1 MPLILHLETAT
12 TVCSVALAEQ
22 GKIIDFLEINDGYK
36 HDETLVSFVQQLLQK
51 NTIQPAAIQAVAV
64 SAGPGSYTGLRIG
77 VSAAK
82 GFCSALN
89 IPLIAIST
97 LQILA
102 ESYKSAHPNFTGLLA
117 PMLDARR
124 MEVYTALFTSN
135 LERLTPDEPLIV
147 NENAFAN
154 ELAKQE
160 IAFFGNGAMK
170 CQALITNANASF
182 TEGLEVSAQYMC
194 AEAFKAYQNQHFE
207 DLAYFE
213 PFYLKPFQAGIKK
226 V

>member
-22 GKIIDFLEINDGYK
+22 GKIIDYHEINEGYK
-36 HDETLVSFVQQLLQK
+36 HDESLVFFVQQLLLK
-51 NTIQPAAIQAVAV
+51 NNIKTQDLQAIAV

-82 GFCSALN
+82 GFCAALN
-89 IPLIAIST
+89 IPLITLST
-97 LQILA
+97 LHILA
-102 ESYKSAHPNFTGLLA
+102 EAFVATHPHFDGLLA

-124 MEVYTALFTSN
+124 MEVYTALFTNN
-135 LERLTPDEPLIV
+135 LERLTPDAPLV
-147 NENAFAN
+147 VDNSAFSTQLLN
-154 ELAKQE
+154 QK
-160 IAFFGNGAMK
+160 IAFFGNGALK
-170 CQALITNANASF
+170 CQETITHSNANF
-182 TEGLEVSAQYMC
+182 TANIEVSARYMC
-194 AEAFKAYQNQHFE
+194 QAAYKAYQKQVFA

-213 PFYLKPFQAGIKK
+213 PYYLKPFQAGVKK

>member
-12 TVCSVALAEQ
+12 TVCSVALADQ

-51 NTIQPAAIQAVAV
+51 NNIKPKAIQAVAV

-82 GFCSALN
+82 GFCTALN

-102 ESYKSAHPNFTGLLA
+102 EAYKTAHPNFTGLLA

-135 LERLTPDEPLIV
+135 LERLTVDAPLIV
-147 NENAFAN
+147 DENAFAK
-154 ELAKQE
+154 ELAQKE

-170 CQALITNANASF
+170 CQTLITHANASF
-182 TEGLEVSAQYMC
+182 TEGIEVSAQYMC
-194 AEAFKAYQNQHFE
+194 AAALMAYQNQHFE

-213 PFYLKPFQAGIKK
+213 PSYLKPFQAGIKK
-226 V
+226 A

>member
-1 MPLILHLETAT
+1 MSLILHLETAT

-51 NTIQPAAIQAVAV
+51 NTIKPTAIQAVAV

-102 ESYKSAHPNFTGLLA
+102 ESYKSAHPNFTGHLA

-147 NENAFAN
+147 DEHAFAI
-154 ELAKQE
+154 ELAQQE

-170 CQALITNANASF
+170 CQALIMHANASF
-182 TEGLEVSAQYMC
+182 TEGIEASAQYMC
-194 AEAFKAYQNQHFE
+194 SAAFKAYQDQHFE

>member
-22 GKIIDFLEINDGYK
+22 GKIIDFIEINDGYK
-36 HDETLVSFVQQLLQK
+36 HDETLVSFVQQILQK
-51 NTIQPAAIQAVAV
+51 NNVKPSAIQAVAV

-102 ESYKSAHPNFTGLLA
+102 EAYKSAHPDFTGLLA

-147 NENAFAN
+147 DENAFAN
-154 ELAKQE
+154 ELAQQE

-170 CQALITNANASF
+170 CQTLITNANASF
-182 TEGLEVSAQYMC
+182 TEGIEVSAQYMC
-194 AEAFKAYQNQHFE
+194 TAAFKAYQNQYFE

>member
-1 MPLILHLETAT
+1 MALILHLETAT
-12 TVCSVALAEQ
+12 NVCSVALAEQ
-22 GKIIDFLEINDGYK
+22 GKIIDSLEINDGYK

-51 NTIQPAAIQAVAV
+51 NNIQPTAIQAVAV

-77 VSAAK
+77 VAAAK

-102 ESYKSAHPNFTGLLA
+102 EAYTSAQPNFTGLLA

-135 LERLTPDEPLIV
+135 LERLTPDEPLV
-147 NENAFAN
+147 VDENAFAK
-154 ELAKQE
+154 ELTEQQ

-170 CQALITNANASF
+170 CQAVISHSNANF
-182 TEGLEVSAQYMC
+182 NEGIEVSAQYMC
-194 AEAFKAYQNQHFE
+194 TAALKAYKDQHFE

-226 V
+226 A